1 MKLLKFAF
9 LFLTLIANSY
19 LCNAFEVIEGEI
31 TEITGPDDMDLN
43 PQNAIIAV
51 DSYGN
56 GDSIVNDVEFYTD
69 RDGLGAQTAGEGM
82 VEKDGVSITTTSTHF
97 IDNWSNGGNGPA
109 FTGGDADS
117 AANLSEIMRDIRWS
131 AAPSPVS
138 IDIAGLDSGTIY
150 NVKLLFNEGA
160 DRNRGWDI
168 AVNDELVVDNITSE
182 GGDGFWTPEN
192 SFVYSGDFTATNDGT
207 IAISMQ
213 NHIGGAA
220 QVAADGNPILQGI
233 VLSTTAPP
241 EDDDEDGLPDA
252 WEEALV
258 DNLEDLD
265 GNASGPGPGPGT
277 GDFDGDGLTD
287 LDEYEETRTDPTKK
301 DTDEDGL
308 SDGVETNTGTYI
320 SATNTGTDPKKADTD
335 GDGLLD
341 GVETNT
347 GKVVNNDDTG
357 TDPNVTDTDGDGH
370 KDGREID
377 KETDPSDPLDFPAFP
392 GELAYM
398 IEQGTVGN
406 QNFTGALGMDFIL
419 DEPIRVL
426 ELGAFDSGADGLKRP
441 ITVTMWA
448 RNDQG
453 SPDFADDSGDEILG
467 EVQFIE
473 ENDGELRDAHRMIE
487 LDDDVIL
494 EPGSYSIV
502 ASGYGD
508 GEPNGNVGTP
518 GMSVSDNQIIT
529 FVGGSRFGN
538 DTIAWPTAI
547 DGGPVNR
554 YAAGTFSFEIIS
566 DDEDNDGIP
575 DFWEEKYGLDPEL
588 AADAEEDLDNDGLTN
603 LEEYELRTKPDNKDT
618 DGDGLE
624 DGEEKIAGLNPASQ
638 DTDND
643 GLTDGQEIAK
653 GTNPTK
659 SDTDNDGIPD
669 GLDLDPLDPTVTIDS
684 GTKVMVGK
692 VTTFTG
698 PDDLNFEPSTAV
710 IAIDVYGNADSMIN
724 GVQFF
729 SDRSGLGDNVT
740 DEGVVEKD
748 GVIVRTTSTH
758 QIDNWSNGGIGPALV
773 GGDGNSAANLSEV
786 MRDIRWSAA
795 PSPLD
800 IEMEGLIA
808 GGLYEIQLLFN
819 EGADRNRG
827 WDITVNDELVV
838 DNITSEGLQ
847 DVHSWTNSICAAY
860 IANFTATENGT
871 LSVSM
876 RNDIGGLAQVAADGN
891 PILQGIVVHLAVPP
905 APFEITDIS
914 VSDGIPTITFN
925 SIPGR
930 VYAVDSFEY
939 NEDDQTYFWVELDD
953 GLESNGTETSYTDE
967 FVDRDLKVNLYRF
980 REIE

>member
-1 MKLLKFAF
+1 MKLIKTAF
-9 LFLTLIANSY
+9 LFLILITNPY

-31 TEITGPDDMDLN
+31 IEITGPDDMNLD
-43 PQNAIIAV
+43 PQNTIIAV

-56 GDSIVNDVEFYTD
+56 GDSIVNGVEFFTD
-69 RDGLGAQTAGEGM
+69 RDGLGSQAAGEGM
-82 VEKDGVSITTTSTHF
+82 VEKDGVSITTTTTNF
-97 IDNWSNGGNGPA
+97 IDNWSNGANGPA
-109 FTGGDADS
+109 FTGLDADS

-131 AAPSPVS
+131 AAPSPIS
-138 IDIAGLDSGTIY
+138 IDITGLVSGSIY

-192 SFVYSGDFTATNDGT
+192 SFVYSGDFTATDDGV
-207 IAISMQ
+207 IAVTMQ
-213 NHIGGAA
+213 NDIGGAA

-233 VLSTTAPP
+233 VLSSTMAP
-241 EDDDEDGLPDA
+241 DDEDEDGLPDA

-287 LDEYEETRTDPTKK
+287 LDEYEETKTDPTKK
-301 DTDEDGL
+301 DMDEDGL
-308 SDGVETNTGTYI
+308 LDGVETNTGTFV

-347 GKVVNNDDTG
+347 GKVVNENDTG
-357 TDPNVTDTDGDGH
+357 TDPNMVDTDEDGH
-370 KDGREID
+370 KDGREIN
-377 KETDPSDPLDFPAFP
+377 KETDPSDPLDFPAFL
-392 GELAYM
+392 GDLAYR
-398 IEQGTVGN
+398 IEQGTLGN
-406 QNFTGALGMDFIL
+406 QNYTGALGMDFTVE
-419 DEPIRVL
+419 EPIRIL
-426 ELGAFDSGADGLKRP
+426 ELGAFDSGANGLKRP
-441 ITVTMWA
+441 ITVAMWA

-453 SPDFADDSGDEILG
+453 TPDFADDSGDEILE
-467 EVQFIE
+467 EVQFLE

-487 LDDDVIL
+487 LDSDLIL
-494 EPGSYSIV
+494 EAGSYTII
-502 ASGYGD
+502 ASGYGV

-518 GMSVSDNQIIT
+518 GMSVSDSDAIT
-529 FVGGSRFGN
+529 FVGGSRFGD
-538 DTIAWPTAI
+538 DTVAWPTLI

-554 YAAGTFSFEIIS
+554 YAAGTFSFEIVS

-575 DFWEEKYGLDPEL
+575 DFWEEKYGVDDPEG
-588 AADAEEDLDNDGLTN
+588 DPDNDGLTN
-603 LEEYELRTKPDNKDT
+603 LEEYESRTKPDNKDS

-624 DGEEKIAGLNPASQ
+624 DGNEITAGLNPARK
-638 DTDND
+638 DTDGD
-643 GLTDGQEIAK
+643 GLADGQEIAQ
-653 GTNPTK
+653 GTDPTK
-659 SDTDNDGIPD
+659 SDTDNDGIAD
-669 GLDLDPLDPTVTIDS
+669 GIDLDPLDPTVNVDS
-684 GTKVMVGK
+684 GTKVLAGK
-692 VTTFTG
+692 VMTFSG
-698 PDDLNFEPSTAV
+698 PDDLNLEPSTAV
-710 IAIDVYGNADSMIN
+710 IAVDVYGNADSIIN

-729 SDRSGLGDNVT
+729 SDRAGLGDNVT

-748 GVIVRTTSTH
+748 GVIVSTTSTN
-758 QIDNWSNGGIGPALV
+758 QIDNWSSGGGGPAFV
-773 GGDGNSAANLSEV
+773 GEDADSASNLSEV

-795 PSPLD
+795 PSSLD

-847 DVHSWTNSICAAY
+847 DVHTWTPSSAAVY
-860 IANFTATENGT
+860 VANFTATDSGT
-871 LSVSM
+871 LSVAM
-876 RNDIGGLAQVAADGN
+876 QNDIGGLAQVAADGN

-925 SIPGR
+925 SIPGS

-939 NEDDQTYFWVELDD
+939 NEADQTYIWVELDD
-953 GLESNGTETSYTDE
+953 GLESTGTETSYTDE
-967 FVDRDLKVNLYRF
+967 FVDQDLKVNLYRV
-980 REIE
+980 RKIE

>member
-1 MKLLKFAF
+1 MKLIKIAF
-9 LFLTLIANSY
+9 LFLILIANSY

-31 TEITGPDDMDLN
+31 IEITGPDDMNLD
-43 PQNAIIAV
+43 PQNTIIAV

-56 GDSIVNDVEFYTD
+56 GDSIVNDVEFFTD
-69 RDGLGAQTAGEGM
+69 RDGLGSQTAGEGM
-82 VEKDGVSITTTSTHF
+82 VEKDGVSITTTTTHF
-97 IDNWSNGGNGPA
+97 IDNWSNGANGPA
-109 FTGGDADS
+109 FTGLDADS

-138 IDIAGLDSGTIY
+138 IDIAGLVSGSIY

-192 SFVYSGDFTATNDGT
+192 SFVYSGDFTATDDGVIAVTLQND
-207 IAISMQ
+207 
-213 NHIGGAA
+213 IGGAA

-233 VLSTTAPP
+233 VLSSTMAP
-241 EDDDEDGLPDA
+241 DDEDEDGLPDA

-287 LDEYEETRTDPTKK
+287 LDEYEETKTDPTKK
-301 DTDEDGL
+301 DMDEDGL
-308 SDGVETNTGTYI
+308 SDGVETNTGTYV

-347 GKVVNNDDTG
+347 GKVIDNDDTG
-357 TDPNVTDTDGDGH
+357 TDPNMADTDEDGH
-370 KDGREID
+370 KDRREID
-377 KETDPSDPLDFPAFP
+377 KETDPNDPLDFPAFL
-392 GELAYM
+392 GELAYK

-406 QNFTGALGMDFIL
+406 QNYTGALGMDFTVQ
-419 DEPIRVL
+419 EPIRIL
-426 ELGAFDSGADGLKRP
+426 ELGAFDSGANGLMRP
-441 ITVTMWA
+441 ITVTMWD

-453 SPDFADDSGDEILG
+453 TPGFADDSGDEILG

-487 LDDDVIL
+487 LDADLIL
-494 EPGSYSIV
+494 EAGSYTII
-502 ASGYGD
+502 ASGYGV
-508 GEPNGNVGTP
+508 GEPNGNVGTT
-518 GMSVSDNQIIT
+518 GMSVSDSAAIT
-529 FVGGSRFGN
+529 FVGGSRFGD
-538 DTIAWPTAI
+538 DTLAWPTQI

-554 YAAGTFSFEIIS
+554 YAAGTFSFEIVS

-575 DFWEEKYGLDPEL
+575 DFWEEKYGVDDPEG
-588 AADAEEDLDNDGLTN
+588 DPDNDGLTN

-624 DGEEKIAGLNPASQ
+624 DGDEKTAGLNPTSK

-643 GLTDGQEIAK
+643 GLDDNQEIAQ

-659 SDTDNDGIPD
+659 SDTDNDGIAD
-669 GLDLDPLDPTVTIDS
+669 GLDLDPLDPTVSIDS
-684 GTKVMVGK
+684 GTQVLVGK
-692 VTTFTG
+692 VMTFSG

-710 IAIDVYGNADSMIN
+710 IAVDVYGNADSTIN

-729 SDRSGLGDNVT
+729 SDRAGLGDNVT

-748 GVIVRTTSTH
+748 GVTVRTTSTH
-758 QIDNWSNGGIGPALV
+758 QIDNWSSGGGGPAFAGADADSV
-773 GGDGNSAANLSEV
+773 ANLSEV

-827 WDITVNDELVV
+827 WDITVNDDLVV

-847 DVHSWTNSICAAY
+847 DVHTWTPSSSAAY
-860 IANFTATENGT
+860 VANFTATDSGT

-876 RNDIGGLAQVAADGN
+876 QNDIGGLAQVATDGN

-967 FVDRDLKVNLYRF
+967 FVDRDLRVNLYRV

>member
-1 MKLLKFAF
+1 MKLIKTAF
-9 LFLTLIANSY
+9 LFLILITNSY
-19 LCNAFEVIEGEI
+19 LCNAFEVLEGEI
-31 TEITGPDDMDLN
+31 TEILGPDDMGLDPLN
-43 PQNAIIAV
+43 TIIAV

-56 GDSIVNDVEFYTD
+56 GDSIVNGVEFYTD

-82 VEKDGVSITTTSTHF
+82 VEKDGVSISTNATNF
-97 IDNWSNGGNGPA
+97 IDNWSNGGGGPA
-109 FTGGDADS
+109 FTGADAES
-117 AANLSEIMRDIRWS
+117 VANLSEIMRDIRWS
-131 AAPSPVS
+131 AAPSPIS
-138 IDIAGLDSGTIY
+138 IDIAGLDSGSIY
-150 NVKLLFNEGA
+150 NLKLLFNEGA

-207 IAISMQ
+207 ILVTLQ
-213 NHIGGAA
+213 NDIGGAA
-220 QVAADGNPILQGI
+220 QTAADGNPILQGI
-233 VLSTTAPP
+233 VLSSTAPT

-287 LDEYEETRTDPTKK
+287 LDEYEETKTDPTNK
-301 DTDEDGL
+301 DMDEDGL
-308 SDGVETNTGTYI
+308 LDGVETNTGTYV
-320 SATNTGTDPKKADTD
+320 SATSTGTDPKKADTD

-347 GKVVNNDDTG
+347 GKVVDNDDTG
-357 TDPNVTDTDGDGH
+357 TDPNVADTDDDGH

-377 KETDPSDPLDFPAFP
+377 KGTDPSDPLDFPAFP

-398 IEQGTVGN
+398 IVQGTAGN
-406 QNFTGALGMDFIL
+406 QNYTGALGMDFIVE
-419 DEPIRVL
+419 EPIRIL
-426 ELGAFDSGADGLKRP
+426 ELGAFDSGANGIKRP
-441 ITVTMWA
+441 ITVTMWE

-453 SPDFADDSGDEILG
+453 TTDFADDSGEEILG
-467 EVQFIE
+467 EVQFTE
-473 ENDGELRDAHRMIE
+473 ENDGELRDAHRMIGLE
-487 LDDDVIL
+487 NDVIL
-494 EPGSYSIV
+494 ESGAYTII
-502 ASGYGD
+502 ASGYGV

-518 GMSVSDNQIIT
+518 NMSVSNNQAIT
-529 FVGGSRFGN
+529 FVGGSRFG
-538 DTIAWPTAI
+538 DDALAWPTLI

-554 YAAGTFSFEIIS
+554 YAAGTFSFEVVS

-575 DFWEEKYGLDPEL
+575 DFWEEKYGVDDPE
-588 AADAEEDLDNDGLTN
+588 ADPDNDGLTN
-603 LEEYELRTKPDNKDT
+603 LEEYELRTKPDNEDT
-618 DGDGLE
+618 DSDGLE
-624 DGEEKIAGLNPASQ
+624 DGNEITAGLNPLLKDS
-638 DTDND
+638 DND
-643 GLTDGQEIAK
+643 GLDDAQEIAQ
-653 GTNPTK
+653 GTNPIK

-669 GLDLDPLDPTVTIDS
+669 GDDLDPLDPTVTIDS
-684 GTKVMVGK
+684 GTKVLVGK
-692 VTTFTG
+692 VMTFTG

-710 IAIDVYGNADSMIN
+710 IAVDVYGNADSTIN

-729 SDRSGLGDNVT
+729 SDRAGLGDNVT

-748 GVIVRTTSTH
+748 GVIIRTTSTH
-758 QIDNWSNGGIGPALV
+758 QIDNWSNGGVGPAFV
-773 GGDGNSAANLSEV
+773 GADAGSVSNLSEV

-795 PSPLD
+795 PSPID

-827 WDITVNDELVV
+827 WDIAVNDELAV

-847 DVHSWTNSICAAY
+847 DVHTWTPSSAAAY
-860 IANFTATENGT
+860 VANFTATENGT
-871 LSVSM
+871 LNVTM
-876 RNDIGGLAQVAADGN
+876 QNDIGGEAQVAADGN

-914 VSDGIPTITFN
+914 VSEGIPTITFN
-925 SIPGR
+925 SIPGS

-939 NEDDQTYFWVELDD
+939 NEEDQTYFWVELDD

-967 FVDRDLKVNLYRF
+967 FVDRDLKVNLYRV
-980 REIE
+980 RKIE